1 MKSVK
6 DEILRQDRS
15 KTVISLVNGPKWVPL
30 KVNIDPRQ
38 RELEIYRRKKGPF
51 KMIGFTKLEH
61 LNTNGEENFIKISYG
76 FENNASIA
84 EINCNGQKHSFPTTK
99 NDGFE
104 KIQFIKMDG
113 AWPIRQLALT
123 EWSNVTSSE
132 KF

>member
-1 MKSVK
+1 M
-6 DEILRQDRS
+6 
-15 KTVISLVNGPKWVPL
+15 VNGPKWVPL
-30 KVNIDPRQ
+30 KVNIDPKQ

-61 LNTNGEENFIKISYG
+61 LNTNGEENFIKISYVS
-76 FENNASIA
+76 ENKASIV
-84 EINCNGQKHSFPTTK
+84 EINCNGQKHSFPTAK

-104 KIQFIKMDG
+104 KIQLIKMDA

-132 KF
+132 KFLET